1 MRSPFPFRTI
11 ISVMLITCAA
21 LVISSCRSQRMVPH
35 SQRVPMVPKP
45 GHKNGVYRDLSR
57 VDQQKPPS
65 QEPLPVIIDKRDGSR
80 DTGSLMDLRSD
91 RNIVYPDIQPIKAGD
106 TITLAVQSPRTP
118 PAGAGGAGGAPAAAG
133 ELDLPELGPKNEEAK
148 PIEQLTMKVSQRLP
162 NGNYIVQYRS
172 ESRTTREDNYT
183 YVTAILDGRK
193 RFNPDKLT
201 TADLSEIH
209 FRQKDGPKEDYE
221 LSSTGW
227 LDEYTLRLSRFNQ
240 AKSRIALELEDKR
253 KRLAKVRNSLKNR
266 IQSFKKERE
275 KVILSREK
283 YRKKLAEQQQQ
294 SDAQAAEL
302 NKRDE
307 RIKELSTEIDDLKKQ
322 LNEAEAKK

>member
-1 MRSPFPFRTI
+1 MRPTLAPRPIMTMTLVI
-11 ISVMLITCAA
+11 CAA
-21 LVISSCRSQRMVPH
+21 LIISSCRSQRMVPH

-118 PAGAGGAGGAPAAAG
+118 PPAPGAPAAAPAG
-133 ELDLPELGPKNEEAK
+133 ELDLPELGPKNAEAK

-193 RFNPDKLT
+193 RFNPEKLT
-201 TADLSEIH
+201 TADLSEVH

-294 SDAQAAEL
+294 SDAQTAEL

-307 RIKELSTEIDDLKKQ
+307 RIKELSAEINDLKKQ
-322 LNEAEAKK
+322 LQESEAKKK